1 MQNGHRPIKPRVKS
15 MNMILMADEDFKVLP
30 ENTSENIPVLRRRK
44 YTKQQ
49 RKSLVIEP
57 DIGLILA
64 TGGSGQSTSSDDD
77 DTKVQIDS
85 NTLPSNRRKYGGKRN
100 MKKRFH
106 STSNLKGTTENENDE
121 NSTKQWTSQIFAELE
136 SLPSSRRGSMDV
148 TKSLINPPELV
159 INLATSSLMTSSAP
173 APPPSPL
180 KRKRFP
186 MFDEESSTFLPIQP
200 VPSPRTSKKQAE
212 DVVGP
217 TFLRDLLKA
226 SCSQYPY
233 SESNCSDCLATS
245 DTATQKPSRAS
256 SFEWMNPECAD
267 HGKYEECSSDEADR
281 EVALIG
287 MSKQSNVLQRKKNLE
302 EIEKSVNELESLGN
316 SSWFPDP
323 PPPPDEAIDQI
334 FDSLPASFRN
344 RKPENRKNAVGSVYD
359 NTFSSIITKPSSSS
373 ETPQQKTIKTIEK
386 PFSLE
391 NLPMV
396 QRLSE
401 LSASKNNGSKKEVTK
416 RNNTFA
422 DFALQLSERDALDA
436 CSWLRKAG
444 FSKYADQFEE
454 GKLPI
459 KPSQDPTLPE
469 TDLRSLNR
477 RIEILNKCHTM
488 KVDSVPM
495 RRRMNNEFPR
505 LDPMKVDDNSP
516 YSSDSWRYGG
526 IGGGGGGSQLHS
538 QTWSRPSG
546 SDHVYSGSLARH
558 PNSTSTWHR
567 DMAQPTRDSRKVLRT
582 DWYDAQNGR
591 YNDSLDTASTAAC
604 VNELN
609 QKLQRSQ
616 SERIKDRARAI
627 MKKMDPRSPNKRP
640 KESRGRPAPMNIGD
654 PVLVSY
660 DTPKNSIRSHLIDRP
675 SILPDRGRSLYQSSA
690 YQNSSSRS
698 KSISQNRRGGLI
710 FITPT
715 SPDSLDNSFGYSDT
729 NSSVVS
735 SLRSNGNYG
744 ESRRRELSMP
754 PPSRHCV
761 QMNNGPYAPIHDG
774 TLRRKEIMPFVSYLY
789 PGHHNML
796 DRFDKTFEL
805 PSRSLIPDRM
815 YDDLDVLPKSS
826 KTTNLN
832 SNSTSNSN
840 SLDNNKN
847 SENISMYNDGYYT
860 HEIKPALQRH
870 HNISKPENLK
880 VNTEKIEV
888 LSSSDEPIGRTTL
901 TKRSDSGLGSSLSR
915 SPSGPHTQRIRQSLL
930 PYSNATSAGISS
942 AYSCCSW
949 ESSAK
954 LSDEQPFFAE
964 IELARSIDS
973 LNLIEMTRLRK
984 TAYLRLCSTLE
995 RNIEGKVNLTDPDQ
1009 DELPSK
1015 HVWSVHRLI
1024 KRMKINDGQ
1033 KNQKD
1038 NEDGAVFGVGLD
1050 VIFQKTGYF
1059 LPRPILEVMKFL
1071 RNIAPETVG
1080 IFRKNGVKSRIAELR
1095 SIIESY
1101 SGNTDVFVGENI
1113 LDSTQVH
1120 DVADLLKQ
1128 YLRDLPEPLMTIKM
1142 SEVFANICSVVPDV
1156 DRMTSLQYAI
1166 LLLPDENREAL
1177 KTLLLFLK
1185 EVSRNSQVNN
1195 MTAQNLSVCFTPSL
1209 FQLGASRLDKVT
1221 PGSRRHK
1228 TVGATGLPSEKEM
1241 KEARACQL
1249 CLTMLI
1255 EYVQTIFMVPYGLDE
1270 HTDAEDDN
1278 PNLTDLGL
1286 KGPRSFLVDRVIDMI
1301 REHSDGWKNWT
1312 IEGSFRGVEVS
1323 SRRPSD
1329 SHPLKTF
1336 RVWLDIPAGPKSV
1349 MMRLLKERYTWD
1361 SSVINWRHLEYVSAP
1376 DTDIH
1381 QYVINETIGHPTKD
1395 CHVARF
1401 HSSGLTEIRG
1411 ACAIAER
1418 SVKCSEDQLL
1428 GGIAATIF
1436 DQRFLIEPVSG
1447 GQSRVN
1453 YIARVDLK
1461 GRSLQWYN
1469 KSFGSIMCR
1478 HLDRL
1483 RESFLLGD
1491 KGGPETNV

>member
-1 MQNGHRPIKPRVKS
+1 MQNGHRSMKPRVQS
-15 MNMILMADEDFKVLP
+15 MNILSIPLEPEFKSLP
-30 ENTSENIPVLRRRK
+30 QNVPENIPVLRRRK

-57 DIGLILA
+57 DISLILA
-64 TGGSGQSTSSDDD
+64 AGQNQSSSSDDD

-85 NTLPSNRRKYGGKRN
+85 NTLPQNRRKYAGRRN
-100 MKKRFH
+100 MKKRFY
-106 STSNLKGTTENENDE
+106 STSNLKGNEDENDE
-121 NSTKQWTSQIFAELE
+121 NSSKQIGTKSLSVRDLNGDNIDFNNRDSVKKWTSQIFAELE
-136 SLPSSRRGSMDV
+136 SIPSSRRGSMEV
-148 TKSLINPPELV
+148 TRAMTNPPPELM
-159 INLATSSLMTSSAP
+159 INLAPTLA
-173 APPPSPL
+173 PPSPM

-186 MFDEESSTFLPIQP
+186 VFDEQEAGFQPIAP
-200 VPSPRTSKKQAE
+200 VPSPRRQQE

-217 TFLRDLLKA
+217 TFLRDLLTA
-226 SCSQYPY
+226 SCSRSPC
-233 SESNCSDCLATS
+233 SESNYSDRLATS
-245 DTATQKPSRAS
+245 DTATTQKASRAS
-256 SFEWMNPECAD
+256 SFEWLENSG
-267 HGKYEECSSDEADR
+267 HGKYEQCSSDEADR
-281 EVALIG
+281 EVASIE
-287 MSKQSNVLQRKKNLE
+287 MVKQTEVLQRKKTIEDLE
-302 EIEKSVNELESLGN
+302 ESVNELQSLGN
-316 SSWFPDP
+316 GSWFPHP
-323 PPPPDEAIDQI
+323 PPPPAEARDQI
-334 FDSLPASFRN
+334 YESLPASFRN
-344 RKPENRKNAVGSVYD
+344 RKSENRKNAVGSVYD
-359 NTFSSIITKPSSSS
+359 NAAISSKPSSS
-373 ETPQQKTIKTIEK
+373 ETTSFSQQKPIIDRK

-396 QRLSE
+396 QRLTE
-401 LSASKNNGSKKEVTK
+401 LSAAKKNADSKNEVAK
-416 RNNTFA
+416 RSNTFS
-422 DFALQLSERDALDA
+422 LQLAERDAVDA

-459 KPSQDPTLPE
+459 VASKDPTLLE
-469 TDLRSLNR
+469 ADLRALNR
-477 RIEILNKCHTM
+477 RIDVLNRCHTM

-495 RRRMNNEFPR
+495 RRRINNEFPR
-505 LDPMKVDDNSP
+505 LDPMKIDDNSG
-516 YSSDSWRYGG
+516 YSSDSWRYGSV
-526 IGGGGGGSQLHS
+526 GGSHHS
-538 QTWSRPSG
+538 NTWSRPSG
-546 SDHVYSGSLARH
+546 SDHHVYGGSLARM
-558 PNSTSTWHR
+558 PNSTSSAWHHQ
-567 DMAQPTRDSRKVLRT
+567 MADPTRDSRKVLRT
-582 DWYDAQNGR
+582 DWYDAQNTPPRGR
-591 YNDSLDTASTAAC
+591 NNDVLETASSAAC

-609 QKLQRSQ
+609 SKLQRSQ

-627 MKKMDPRSPNKRP
+627 MKKMDLRSTNKRP
-640 KESRGRPAPMNIGD
+640 KETRGRPAPMNIGD

-660 DTPKNSIRSHLIDRP
+660 DTPKNSIRSHHIDRP
-675 SILPDRGRSLYQSSA
+675 SILP
-690 YQNSSSRS
+690 
-698 KSISQNRRGGLI
+698 
-710 FITPT
+710 
-715 SPDSLDNSFGYSDT
+715 
-729 NSSVVS
+729 
-735 SLRSNGNYG
+735 
-744 ESRRRELSMP
+744 
-754 PPSRHCV
+754 
-761 QMNNGPYAPIHDG
+761 
-774 TLRRKEIMPFVSYLY
+774 
-789 PGHHNML
+789 
-796 DRFDKTFEL
+796 
-805 PSRSLIPDRM
+805 
-815 YDDLDVLPKSS
+815 
-826 KTTNLN
+826 
-832 SNSTSNSN
+832 
-840 SLDNNKN
+840 
-847 SENISMYNDGYYT
+847 
-860 HEIKPALQRH
+860 EIKTALPRH
-870 HNISKPENLK
+870 HNILTTVKPENLK
-880 VNTEKIEV
+880 VNTEKIDII
-888 LSSSDEPIGRTTL
+888 SSSDEPIGRTAL

-930 PYSNATSAGISS
+930 PYSNATSSSAS

-949 ESSAK
+949 GSSTK
-954 LSDEQPFFAE
+954 LLDEQQPFFTDMV
-964 IELARSIDS
+964 ELARSIDS

-984 TAYLRLCSTLE
+984 TAFLRLSSILE
-995 RNIEGKVNLTDPDQ
+995 RNIEGKGVGLVDPDQ
-1009 DELPSK
+1009 EELPSK
-1015 HVWSVHRLI
+1015 HVWSVQRLI

-1033 KNQKD
+1033 KREKD
-1038 NEDGAVFGVGLD
+1038 VDGDGAVFGVGLD
-1050 VIFQKTGYF
+1050 VIFNRTGYF

-1101 SGNTDVFVGENI
+1101 SGNTDVFVGENL

-1128 YLRDLPEPLMTIKM
+1128 YFRDLPEPLMTVKM

-1156 DRMTSLQYAI
+1156 ERITALQYAI

-1221 PGSRRHK
+1221 PGNRRHK

-1255 EYVQTIFMVPYGLDE
+1255 EYVQTVFMVPDGLDDSM
-1270 HTDAEDDN
+1270 DAEDDN
-1278 PNLTDLGL
+1278 PNLTELGL
-1286 KGPRSFLVDRVIDMI
+1286 KGPRSFLVDRVIDLI
-1301 REHSDGWKNWT
+1301 RDHSDQWKNWT
-1312 IEGSFRGVEVS
+1312 IEGSFRGIEIS
-1323 SRRPSD
+1323 SKRPSD

-1336 RVWLDIPAGPKSV
+1336 RVWLNVPAGPKSV

-1381 QYVINETIGHPTKD
+1381 QYVVNETIGHPTKD

-1418 SVKCSEDQLL
+1418 SVKCTEDQLL
-1428 GGIAATIF
+1428 GGVSATIF

-1483 RESFLLGD
+1483 RESFHLGD

>member
-1 MQNGHRPIKPRVKS
+1 M
-15 MNMILMADEDFKVLP
+15 E
-30 ENTSENIPVLRRRK
+30 
-44 YTKQQ
+44 
-49 RKSLVIEP
+49 
-57 DIGLILA
+57 
-64 TGGSGQSTSSDDD
+64 
-77 DTKVQIDS
+77 
-85 NTLPSNRRKYGGKRN
+85 
-100 MKKRFH
+100 
-106 STSNLKGTTENENDE
+106 
-121 NSTKQWTSQIFAELE
+121 
-136 SLPSSRRGSMDV
+136 V
-148 TKSLINPPELV
+148 TRAMTNPPPELM
-159 INLATSSLMTSSAP
+159 INLAPTLA
-173 APPPSPL
+173 PPSPM

-186 MFDEESSTFLPIQP
+186 VFDEQEAGFQPIAP
-200 VPSPRTSKKQAE
+200 VPSPRRQQE

-217 TFLRDLLKA
+217 TFLRDLLTA
-226 SCSQYPY
+226 SCSRSPC
-233 SESNCSDCLATS
+233 SESNYSDRLATS
-245 DTATQKPSRAS
+245 DTATTQKASRAS
-256 SFEWMNPECAD
+256 SFEWLENSG
-267 HGKYEECSSDEADR
+267 HGKYEQCSSDEADR
-281 EVALIG
+281 EVASIE
-287 MSKQSNVLQRKKNLE
+287 MVKQTEVLQRKKTIEDLE
-302 EIEKSVNELESLGN
+302 ESVNELQSLGN
-316 SSWFPDP
+316 GSWFPHP
-323 PPPPDEAIDQI
+323 PPPPAEARDQI
-334 FDSLPASFRN
+334 YESLPASFRN
-344 RKPENRKNAVGSVYD
+344 RKSENRKNAVGSVYD
-359 NTFSSIITKPSSSS
+359 NAAISSKPSSS
-373 ETPQQKTIKTIEK
+373 ETTSFSQQKPIIDRK

-396 QRLSE
+396 QRLTE
-401 LSASKNNGSKKEVTK
+401 LSAAKKNADSKNEVAK
-416 RNNTFA
+416 RSNTFS
-422 DFALQLSERDALDA
+422 LQLAERDAVDA

-459 KPSQDPTLPE
+459 VASKDPTLLE
-469 TDLRSLNR
+469 ADLRALNR
-477 RIEILNKCHTM
+477 RIDVLNRCHTM

-495 RRRMNNEFPR
+495 RRRINNEFPR
-505 LDPMKVDDNSP
+505 LDPMKIDDNSG
-516 YSSDSWRYGG
+516 YSSDSWRYGSV
-526 IGGGGGGSQLHS
+526 GGSHHS
-538 QTWSRPSG
+538 NTWSRPSG
-546 SDHVYSGSLARH
+546 SDHHVYGGSLARM
-558 PNSTSTWHR
+558 PNSTSSAWHHQ
-567 DMAQPTRDSRKVLRT
+567 MADPTRDSRKVLRT
-582 DWYDAQNGR
+582 DWYDAQNTPPRGR
-591 YNDSLDTASTAAC
+591 NNDVLETASSAAC

-609 QKLQRSQ
+609 SKLQRSQ

-627 MKKMDPRSPNKRP
+627 MKKMDLRSTNKRP
-640 KESRGRPAPMNIGD
+640 KETRGRPAPMNIGD

-660 DTPKNSIRSHLIDRP
+660 DTPKNSIRSHHIDRP
-675 SILPDRGRSLYQSSA
+675 SILPERGRQLYPTSP
-690 YQNSSSRS
+690 YQAPSRS
-698 KSISQNRRGGLI
+698 KSIAQNNRRGGLV

-715 SPDSLDNSFGYSDT
+715 SPNSLDTSFGYSDT

-735 SLRSNGNYG
+735 SHRSNG

-754 PPSRHCV
+754 PPSRHRV
-761 QMNNGPYAPIHDG
+761 QMNGPSYPVMDG
-774 TLRRKEIMPFVSYLY
+774 TLRRREIMPFDSYLY
-789 PGHHNML
+789 AGNPKML
-796 DRFDKTFEL
+796 ERYDKTYES
-805 PSRSLIPDRM
+805 PRNLIPDRM
-815 YDDLDVLPKSS
+815 YDDLDDLPLPKST
-826 KTTNLN
+826 KTTN

-840 SLDNNKN
+840 SLDNKKTD
-847 SENISMYNDGYYT
+847 NISMFNDGYYT
-860 HEIKPALQRH
+860 HEIKTALPRH
-870 HNISKPENLK
+870 HNILTTVKPENLK
-880 VNTEKIEV
+880 VNTEKIDII
-888 LSSSDEPIGRTTL
+888 SSSDEPIGRTAL

-930 PYSNATSAGISS
+930 PYSNATSSSAS

-949 ESSAK
+949 GSSTK
-954 LSDEQPFFAE
+954 LLDEQQPFFTDMV
-964 IELARSIDS
+964 ELARSIDS

-984 TAYLRLCSTLE
+984 TAFLRLSSILE
-995 RNIEGKVNLTDPDQ
+995 RNIEGKGVGLVDPDQ
-1009 DELPSK
+1009 EELPSK
-1015 HVWSVHRLI
+1015 HVWSVQRLI

-1033 KNQKD
+1033 KREKD
-1038 NEDGAVFGVGLD
+1038 VDGDGAVFGVGLD
-1050 VIFQKTGYF
+1050 VIFNRTGYF

-1101 SGNTDVFVGENI
+1101 SGNTDVFVGENL

-1128 YLRDLPEPLMTIKM
+1128 YFRDLPEPLMTVKM

-1156 DRMTSLQYAI
+1156 ERITALQYAI

-1221 PGSRRHK
+1221 PGNRRHK

-1255 EYVQTIFMVPYGLDE
+1255 EYVQTVFMVPDGLDDSM
-1270 HTDAEDDN
+1270 DAEDDN
-1278 PNLTDLGL
+1278 PNLTELGL
-1286 KGPRSFLVDRVIDMI
+1286 KGPRSFLVDRVIDLI
-1301 REHSDGWKNWT
+1301 RDHSDQWKNWT
-1312 IEGSFRGVEVS
+1312 IEGSFRGIEIS
-1323 SRRPSD
+1323 SKRPSD

-1336 RVWLDIPAGPKSV
+1336 RVWLNVPAGPKSV

-1381 QYVINETIGHPTKD
+1381 QYVVNETIGHPTKD

-1418 SVKCSEDQLL
+1418 SVKCTEDQLL
-1428 GGIAATIF
+1428 GGVSATIF

-1483 RESFLLGD
+1483 RESFHLGD

>member
-121 NSTKQWTSQIFAELE
+121 NSTKQIGTKSLSVRDLNGDNIDFNNRDSVKKWTSQIFAELE

-233 SESNCSDCLATS
+233 SESNCSDRLATS

-302 EIEKSVNELESLGN
+302 ELEKSVNELESLGN

-323 PPPPDEAIDQI
+323 QPPPDEAIDQI

-660 DTPKNSIRSHLIDRP
+660 DTPKNSIRSHHIDRP
-675 SILPDRGRSLYQSSA
+675 SILP
-690 YQNSSSRS
+690 
-698 KSISQNRRGGLI
+698 
-710 FITPT
+710 
-715 SPDSLDNSFGYSDT
+715 
-729 NSSVVS
+729 
-735 SLRSNGNYG
+735 
-744 ESRRRELSMP
+744 
-754 PPSRHCV
+754 
-761 QMNNGPYAPIHDG
+761 
-774 TLRRKEIMPFVSYLY
+774 
-789 PGHHNML
+789 
-796 DRFDKTFEL
+796 
-805 PSRSLIPDRM
+805 
-815 YDDLDVLPKSS
+815 
-826 KTTNLN
+826 
-832 SNSTSNSN
+832 
-840 SLDNNKN
+840 
-847 SENISMYNDGYYT
+847 
-860 HEIKPALQRH
+860 EIKPALPRH

-1255 EYVQTIFMVPYGLDE
+1255 EYVQTIFMVPDGLDE

>member
-1 MQNGHRPIKPRVKS
+1 MQNGHRQIKPRVKS
-15 MNMILMADEDFKVLP
+15 MNIISMADEDFNMLP
-30 ENTSENIPVLRRRK
+30 QNTSENIPVLRRRK

-57 DIGLILA
+57 DISLILA
-64 TGGSGQSTSSDDD
+64 AGADQSSSSDDS
-77 DTKVQIDS
+77 DTRVQIDS
-85 NTLPSNRRKYGGKRN
+85 NTLPSNRRRYAGKRN
-100 MKKRFH
+100 MKKRFY
-106 STSNLKGTTENENDE
+106 STSNLKGTENENDE
-121 NSTKQWTSQIFAELE
+121 NSSQQWTSQIFAELE
-136 SLPSSRRGSMDV
+136 SIPSSRRGSIDV
-148 TKSLINPPELV
+148 TKSALNLPPELI
-159 INLATSSLMTSSAP
+159 INLAATSLMTSSAP
-173 APPPSPL
+173 GPPSPM
-180 KRKRFP
+180 KRRRFP
-186 MFDEESSTFLPIQP
+186 VFEEEESSSTSFQPIHP
-200 VPSPRTSKKQAE
+200 FPSPRTSKKQPE

-217 TFLRDLLKA
+217 TFLRDLLTA
-226 SCSQYPY
+226 SCSKYPY
-233 SESNCSDCLATS
+233 SESTCSDRLATS

-256 SFEWMNPECAD
+256 SFEWLNAENTE

-287 MSKQSNVLQRKKNLE
+287 MAKQSDALQRKKNLE
-302 EIEKSVNELESLGN
+302 ELERSVNELESLGN

-323 PPPPDEAIDQI
+323 PPPPDEARDQI

-359 NTFSSIITKPSSSS
+359 NASSSIAKQSDFS
-373 ETPQQKTIKTIEK
+373 QQKSIKTIDK

-401 LSASKNNGSKKEVTK
+401 LSASKNNSGSKKEVTK

-422 DFALQLSERDALDA
+422 DFAIQLSERDAVDA
-436 CSWLRKAG
+436 CAWLRKAG
-444 FSKYADQFEE
+444 FSKYADQFED

-459 KPSQDPTLPE
+459 KPSQDPTIAE

-477 RIEILNKCHTM
+477 RIAILNKCHTM

-505 LDPMKVDDNSP
+505 LDPMKVDDNSL

-526 IGGGGGGSQLHS
+526 GGSHHS
-538 QTWSRPSG
+538 KTWSRPSG
-546 SDHVYSGSLARH
+546 SDHVYSGSLARY
-558 PNSTSTWHR
+558 PNSTSTWNHQ
-567 DMAQPTRDSRKVLRT
+567 MTEPTRDSRKVLRT
-582 DWYDAQNGR
+582 DWYDAQNSAHGR
-591 YNDSLDTASTAAC
+591 HNDTLDTASTAAC

-609 QKLQRSQ
+609 SKLQRSQ

-660 DTPKNSIRSHLIDRP
+660 DTPKNSIRSHHIDRP
-675 SILPDRGRSLYQSSA
+675 SILPERGRQLYQSSSPF
-690 YQNSSSRS
+690 QTPSRS
-698 KSISQNRRGGLI
+698 KSIAQNRRGGLV

-715 SPDSLDNSFGYSDT
+715 TPDSLDKSFGYSDT
-729 NSSVVS
+729 NSSIVS
-735 SLRSNGNYG
+735 SLRSNGNCG

-754 PPSRHCV
+754 PPSRNRV
-761 QMNNGPYAPIHDG
+761 TMNGPYLPNHDG
-774 TLRRKEIMPFVSYLY
+774 TLRRREIMPFDSYLY
-789 PGHHNML
+789 PGHHNIL
-796 DRFDKTFEL
+796 DRFEKNYET
-805 PSRSLIPDRM
+805 PRNLIPDRM
-815 YDDLDVLPKSS
+815 YDDLDVLPPSKS
-826 KTTNLN
+826 KTN
-832 SNSTSNSN
+832 SNSN
-840 SLDNNKN
+840 SNSSSLDNKKTD
-847 SENISMYNDGYYT
+847 NISMFNDGYYT
-860 HEIKPALQRH
+860 HEIKPALPRH

-930 PYSNATSAGISS
+930 PYSNATSSGISS

-949 ESSAK
+949 ESSTK
-954 LSDEQPFFAE
+954 LIDEQPFFAE

-973 LNLIEMTRLRK
+973 LNLIEMTRMRK

-995 RNIEGKVNLTDPDQ
+995 RNIDAKIHLTDPDQ

-1015 HVWSVHRLI
+1015 HVWSVQRLI

-1033 KNQKD
+1033 KNHKD
-1038 NEDGAVFGVGLD
+1038 NEDSAVFGVGLD
-1050 VIFQKTGYF
+1050 VIFNKTGYF
-1059 LPRPILEVMKFL
+1059 LPRPILEIMKFL

-1095 SIIESY
+1095 AIIESY
-1101 SGNTDVFVGENI
+1101 SGNTDVFVGENM

-1156 DRMTSLQYAI
+1156 DRITSLQYAI

-1209 FQLGASRLDKVT
+1209 FQLGASRLDKAT

-1228 TVGATGLPSEKEM
+1228 TVGGTGLPSEKEM

-1255 EYVQTIFMVPYGLDE
+1255 EYVQTVFMVPDGLDE
-1270 HTDAEDDN
+1270 HDDAEDDN

-1301 REHSDGWKNWT
+1301 RDHSDGWKNWT
-1312 IEGSFRGVEVS
+1312 IEGSFRGVEIS

-1336 RVWLDIPAGPKSV
+1336 RVCLDIPAGPKSV
-1349 MMRLLKERYTWD
+1349 MMRILKERYTWD

-1381 QYVINETIGHPTKD
+1381 QYVVNETIGHPTKD

-1418 SVKCSEDQLL
+1418 SVKCPEDQLL
-1428 GGIAATIF
+1428 GGVSATIF

-1491 KGGPETNV
+1491 KGGPETKV